1 MQSCRKSSLGT
12 ETITSS
18 FSPFRSHPFITF
30 HFIPPQSHIVTNP
43 LPYHN
48 KMLLFLALLQ
58 KNQAEALVK
67 KSACCFTPICCLL
80 DSKKQKQQTGQN
92 WQPKEITET
101 TWGTKYLCQKNK
113 SSLLLVASLYIQLM
127 TPNPHSSV
135 EQAQQ
140 TADYKVHCK
149 WSVLC
154 VFDSSFI
161 TPEWSERY
169 TGLGTVLPSWLSDTA
184 AYLGEQPV

>member
-1 MQSCRKSSLGT
+1 MLEKQPRYSDYHNH
-12 ETITSS
+12 

-30 HFIPPQSHIVTNP
+30 HLIPPQSHSVTNP

-92 WQPKEITET
+92 WQSQMEVLKQCEEQNICA
-101 TWGTKYLCQKNK
+101 KKSKN
-113 SSLLLVASLYIQLM
+113 SLLSMASLYIQLM
-127 TPNPHSSV
+127 TPSPHSSV

-140 TADYKVHCK
+140 ITDYKVSCRHR
-149 WSVLC
+149 VLC
-154 VFDSSFI
+154 MFDSSFI
-161 TPEWSERY
+161 IPEWSERH
-169 TGLGTVLPSWLSDTA
+169 TVLGTVLPS
-184 AYLGEQPV
+184 